1 MVEDLLN
8 EQGAL
13 LWQWRTQLITLLTK
27 SLTSA
32 DDENAD
38 GQEYARSLDTQG
50 EAEAYLQ
57 AYSALLADRREAITS
72 ERTLLAALDVKEKK
86 ARKTKAARKA
96 KGEIMDGDDVIM
108 TLGEDEQQPEHQEL
122 LVQLQDMRKAIL
134 EDFHSSRSIRSIM
147 IDLNNVAARAKDKD
161 PEQIIA
167 TDATKQL
174 REHLR
179 AEGAYSYTQS
189 ILAMY

>member
-57 AYSALLADRREAITS
+57 AYSALLADRREAMTS

-174 REHLR
+174 RELLR